1 MQHDDTFVETDVTQ
15 HPVAATAM
23 DEAPEDAHVDV
34 EQPRHAMVKYIF
46 NCDCYSI
53 YLNMI

>member
-1 MQHDDTFVETDVTQ
+1 VQHDDTFVETDVTQ